1 MRNRRRHKLRR
12 TIRGSSI
19 QGSIQVS
26 EIEKERI
33 EEWSRKRKSVNGV
46 TWVEANGLCRRW
58 DEVEDGDCFGDCK
71 IRDEVED
78 DECVCDRNS
87 SPLSLWLLVKNDKMG
102 LSPYQSPSDAG
113 VLCVILVNTAMS
125 ISIMKEI
132 VRSILHVI
140 GIHVT
145 SWEDFSSQSLTESVE
160 RRGTPS
166 ESYMEEFRSRTPSLL
181 YDSLTLSCRSKQ
193 ECSVCLTEFKPD
205 SEINRLSCGHVFH
218 KSCLEKWLKYWN
230 ITCPLCRNQL
240 MSKDEE
246 NTCPM

>member
-1 MRNRRRHKLRR
+1 MEMAEPVLQKFVKSHIVPKKHSFKHLASTPQRASIKTLWPGREIKITETVVNPSEELLSINRVEITSLDLY
-12 TIRGSSI
+12 SS
-19 QGSIQVS
+19 
-26 EIEKERI
+26 K
-33 EEWSRKRKSVNGV
+33 K
-46 TWVEANGLCRRW
+46 
-58 DEVEDGDCFGDCK
+58 F
-71 IRDEVED
+71 
-78 DECVCDRNS
+78 
-87 SPLSLWLLVKNDKMG
+87 LSLWLSVKNDKMG

-145 SWEDFSSQSLTESVE
+145 SWEDFSNQSLTESVE